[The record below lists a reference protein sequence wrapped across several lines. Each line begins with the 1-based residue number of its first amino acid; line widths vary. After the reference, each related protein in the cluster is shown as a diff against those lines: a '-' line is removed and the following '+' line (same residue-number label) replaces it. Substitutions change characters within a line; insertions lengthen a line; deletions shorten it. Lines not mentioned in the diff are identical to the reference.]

1 MDIPALQAFLAVAET
16 GSFSRAG
23 ERVFLTQPAIS
34 KRIAALEGELGTRL
48 FDRIGR
54 AVYLTPA
61 GETLLTRTR
70 SIMNEL
76 DDVRREIANLSGSIG
91 GRLRLGT
98 SHHIGLHRL
107 PAALKAFH
115 AGYPGVQLD
124 LRFMDSE
131 AAYRAVEQGDLELA
145 IATLPTR
152 PSPALRCERLWD
164 DPLEIVV
171 GLSHPLA
178 RQKRVRMQTLTE
190 YPAVLP
196 GVGTYT
202 RELIL
207 SALAPV
213 RDRIQIAMA
222 TNYLEV
228 LRMLAAIG
236 LGWSALPHTL
246 IDAELKVVQI
256 EKVRIRRE
264 LGLIAHVSRTLSNAA
279 AAMIQTV
286 KATT

>member
-1 MDIPALQAFLAVAET
+1 MDIPTLQAFLAVAET
-16 GSFSRAG
+16 GSFSRAA
-23 ERVFLTQPAIS
+23 EQIFLTQPAIS
-34 KRIAALEGELGTRL
+34 KRIAALEAELGARL

-54 AVYLTPA
+54 RVQLSPA
-61 GETLLTRTR
+61 GEALRGR
-70 SIMNEL
+70 ARRIINEL
-76 DDVRREIANLSGSIG
+76 DDTRRELANLSGNIQ
-91 GRLRLGT
+91 GRLVIGT

-107 PAALKAFH
+107 PKALKEFH
-115 AGYPGVQLD
+115 ARYPQVALD
-124 LRFMDSE
+124 LQFMDSE
-131 AAYRAVEQGDLELA
+131 AATRAVEQGGLEFA
-145 IATLPTR
+145 IATLPPR
-152 PSPALRCERLWD
+152 CGAPLRCERLWE

-171 GLSHPLA
+171 GLNHPLA
-178 RQKRVRMQTLTE
+178 RQERVPLRALTE

-207 SALAPV
+207 TALAPV
-213 RDRIQIAMA
+213 RADIQIAMA

-256 EKVRIRRE
+256 EKVSIRRE
-264 LGLIAHVSRTLSNAA
+264 LGLITHAARTLSNAA
-279 AAMIQTV
+279 QAMIRTV
-286 KATT
+286 RTSI

>member
-1 MDIPALQAFLAVAET
+1 MDIAALQAFLAVAET
-16 GSFSRAG
+16 GSFSRAA
-23 ERVFLTQPAIS
+23 EHIFLTQPAIS
-34 KRIAALEGELGTRL
+34 KRIAALEAELGARL

-54 AVYLTPA
+54 RVYLTPA
-61 GETLLTRTR
+61 GEALQAR
-70 SIMNEL
+70 SRAVLNGLE
-76 DDVRREIANLSGSIG
+76 DARREIANLSGSVT
-91 GRLRLGT
+91 GRLRIGT

-107 PAALKAFH
+107 PPALKAFH
-115 AGYPGVQLD
+115 LSYPDVELD

-152 PSPALRCERLWD
+152 PAPALHCERIWD

-178 RQKRVRMQTLTE
+178 QAKKVRVQTLTE
-190 YPAVLP
+190 HSAVLP

-202 RELIL
+202 RELVL

-228 LRMLAAIG
+228 LRMLAVVG
-236 LGWSALPHTL
+236 FGWSALPHTL

-264 LGLIAHVSRTLSNAA
+264 LGIITHASRTLSNAA
-279 AAMIQTV
+279 QEMIRIVKTAA
-286 KATT
+286 

>member
-1 MDIPALQAFLAVAET
+1 MDIATLQAFLAVAET
-16 GSFSRAG
+16 GSFSRAA
-23 ERVFLTQPAIS
+23 EQIFLTQPAIS
-34 KRIAALEGELGTRL
+34 KRIATLETELGTRL

-54 AVYLTPA
+54 RVQLSPA
-61 GETLLTRTR
+61 GEALRVRAHTIL
-70 SIMNEL
+70 NEME
-76 DDVRREIANLSGSIG
+76 DTRREIANLSGNIQ
-91 GRLRLGT
+91 GRLVIGT

-107 PAALKAFH
+107 PNALKNFH
-115 AGYPGVQLD
+115 AAYPQVALD

-131 AAYRAVEQGDLELA
+131 AATRAVEQGDLEFA
-145 IATLPTR
+145 IATLPPR
-152 PSPALRCERLWD
+152 CSAPLRCEPLWQ

-171 GLSHPLA
+171 GLNHPLA
-178 RQKRVRMQTLTE
+178 RRARVPVRALID

-207 SALAPV
+207 TALTPV
-213 RDRIQIAMA
+213 RDEIQIAMA

-256 EKVRIRRE
+256 EKVSIRRE
-264 LGLIAHVSRTLSNAA
+264 LGLITHAARTLSNAA
-279 AAMIQTV
+279 QAMIRTV
-286 KATT
+286 RTST